1 MCVCVCVCVCV
12 SACVSARVCVSERAC
27 VRVRVCVLPFLD
39 FEQLTALHVTLITS
53 HCNGCKALFRDL
65 FLDGRALFKSSGAS

>member
-1 MCVCVCVCVCV
+1 M
-12 SACVSARVCVSERAC
+12 S
-27 VRVRVCVLPFLD
+27 VRVCVRARACMRACVSVCVCFLFLV

>member
-1 MCVCVCVCVCV
+1 MCVRAC
-12 SACVSARVCVSERAC
+12 ACVHAY
-27 VRVRVCVLPFLD
+27 VRVRVCVLPFLV